1 MLPVYSSEHRQ
12 TDAPATLA
20 LHFIVKV
27 IVKSTENK
35 LLIIIRRIQHSD
47 YKSIIANIFDGNTFK
62 MKAASLF
69 R

>member
-1 MLPVYSSEHRQ
+1 M
-12 TDAPATLA
+12 DALGKLTL
-20 LHFIVKV
+20 HYFVKV

-35 LLIIIRRIQHSD
+35 LLIIIRRIHHSD
-47 YKSIIANIFDGNTFK
+47 YKSTMANIFDGNTFK

>member
-1 MLPVYSSEHRQ
+1 M
-12 TDAPATLA
+12 DALGKLTL
-20 LHFIVKV
+20 HYFVKV

-35 LLIIIRRIQHSD
+35 LLIIIRRIHHSD
-47 YKSIIANIFDGNTFK
+47 YKSTMANVLDGNTFK